1 MLIEIIVTNV
11 LEAVTAQ
18 NFGAN
23 RLELI
28 QSFEYGGLSPN
39 LELAKEV
46 CDAVTIPTN
55 IMIRPQGQNFIYNK
69 KGQTQI
75 LSELDYIRD
84 NTSAN
89 GIVFGALDNNHNI
102 DFKLLEKVIDNKNH
116 LQLTFHR
123 AIDESKDII
132 NSYKELLNYLD
143 INLVLTSGGKE
154 TAILGAKTIK
164 QMLELNQD
172 KINCKILAASGITP
186 ENVSSLIK
194 QTGVKQIHLGK
205 GVRVNNI
212 LNKQEFEKLLK
223 NLSS

>member
-11 LEAVTAQ
+11 LEAITAQ

-23 RLELI
+23 RIELI
-28 QSFEYGGLSPN
+28 QSFEYGGLSPS

-46 CDAVTIPTN
+46 CDAVSIPTN
-55 IMIRPQGQNFIYNK
+55 IMIRPQGQNFIYNQK
-69 KGQTQI
+69 DQIQI

-89 GIVFGALDNNHNI
+89 GIVFGALDNNNNI
-102 DFKLLEKVIDNKNH
+102 DCKLLEKVIDNKNH

-132 NSYKELLNYLD
+132 NSYKELLNYSD

-154 TAILGAKTIK
+154 TAVLGAKTIK
-164 QMLELNQD
+164 QMLILNQN
-172 KINCKILAASGITP
+172 KINCKILAGSGITP
-186 ENVSSLIK
+186 ENAYSLIK
-194 QTGVKQIHLGK
+194 QTGVKQIHVGK
-205 GVRVNNI
+205 GVRINNI
-212 LNKQEFEKLLK
+212 LNKNKFEKLFK
-223 NLSS
+223 SIYS